1 MTGFRNAAV
10 LAAVLVVLAGLYVL
24 IERPFESQQ
33 KKETALFV
41 PDFEK
46 AKSEAARITVT
57 SPSKGTVV
65 LTRKDAAAW
74 SVTSKDTTF
83 DADLSAV
90 NNLLDTVAKLTCDTT
105 ASRNPQNFESFEV
118 SEGKGIEVVIE
129 DSSQRKLAHF
139 YVGKNGPDIFSTY
152 LRHKDSTT
160 VVLTNSL
167 VKTVFERDLK
177 DWRDKTIVRCA
188 KDDIVEYLIEGDMTL
203 DMKKDEAG
211 DWQVVK
217 PQEMRAKK
225 DAAEKAISGFVG
237 VKAVDFP
244 EGKLSEFGLDKP
256 KRTISVVL
264 KNGSRETLLVGKEK
278 NAYQFFVK
286 TDAKDTVY
294 VIEKYSLES
303 MCPSLD
309 TLKEPEKKEEKKSDN
324 ATK

>member
-1 MTGFRNAAV
+1 MTGFRTAV
-10 LAAVLVVLAGLYVL
+10 ILTVVLIVLAGLYVL
-24 IERPFESQQ
+24 IEQPFESQR
-33 KKETALFV
+33 KKEAALFV
-41 PDFEK
+41 PNFEK
-46 AKSEAARITVT
+46 EKSDATRITLT

-74 SVTSKDTTF
+74 SVTAQDKTF

-118 SEGKGIEVVIE
+118 SEGKGIEVVVE

-152 LRHKDSTT
+152 LRHKDSST
-160 VVLTNSL
+160 VVLTNTL

-188 KDDIVEYLIEGDMTL
+188 KDDIVEYVIEGDLTL
-203 DMKKDEAG
+203 AMKQDQTG
-211 DWQVVK
+211 VWQVVK

-225 DAAEKAISGFVG
+225 DAVEKALAGFVG
-237 VKAVDFP
+237 LKAVDFP
-244 EGKLSEFGLDKP
+244 EGKPSEFGFDKP
-256 KRTISVVL
+256 KRTITAAL
-264 KNGSRETLLVGKEK
+264 RDGSRETVLVGKEK
-278 NAYQFFVK
+278 NAYQYFVK
-286 TDAKDTVY
+286 TAAKNTVY
-294 VIEKYSLES
+294 VIEKYFLES

-309 TLKEPEKKEEKKSDN
+309 SLKETEKKEEKSSDN